1 MTADPES
8 LRIPLEGGFVMQLR
22 PSELEAVA
30 QGLGEFDASAR
41 GNMLTLAS
49 AVRALPL
56 NDRAALWELAVR
68 RYARNQTLEQAA
80 GSIGM
85 DVIRARA
92 LLEALDKALATVP
105 PPESMSNL

>member
-1 MTADPES
+1 
-8 LRIPLEGGFVMQLR
+8 
-22 PSELEAVA
+22 
-30 QGLGEFDASAR
+30 
-41 GNMLTLAS
+41 
-49 AVRALPL
+49 LPL